1 MELARWCSHK
11 AGVLSIDS
19 DFFALDEE
27 RRLVPRLEA
36 TIAQKAGAHVPVL
49 FGDEHVELID
59 HVREPVDF
67 IVNFDYHMDCRV
79 EFLRGDAPRVPP
91 SSASV
96 FETLLSQSLV
106 NRYIWAVPRSRSAQ
120 AALVY
125 SSAFAINAQ
134 PLLTRIH
141 CVSAEYAC
149 ETILDHST
157 IDLVFVCRSPDYST
171 PETDAVLRRLRSV
184 AASPGNLR
192 SR

>member
-49 FGDEHVELID
+49 FGDEHVELVD
-59 HVREPVDF
+59 HVRD
-67 IVNFDYHMDCRV
+67 HMDCRV

-91 SSASV
+91 SSASI